1 MGTAE
6 LSQRTAVNVQEKA
19 NLIWA
24 IADKLV
30 GTYKPHEYGNVIL
43 PMCVIKRFSDTLA
56 GTKDKVIEMNKTLD
70 ARNITVKDG
79 FLRQVSG
86 YQFYN
91 VSPFTFEG
99 LLSDAENIADNFR
112 SYLNHFSTNVIDVIE
127 KFEFDKEITKL
138 SNNGI
143 LYNVIAEFCS
153 KKAYMGADEI
163 SAIDM
168 GYIFEELVRKFSES
182 YDEHA
187 GAHFTARDIIY
198 LMAEILVAPK
208 KNDLKDEGITASMYD
223 MAMGTSQMLDCLS
236 EKLLLIDE
244 DAQLTEFGQEL
255 NEQTYAI
262 AKANMLI
269 KGGDAENMKLGNTL
283 SDDKFSGYKFDY
295 IISNPPFGIEWK
307 KEKKAVEAEHKKGA
321 LGRFGAGL
329 PAINDSQQL
338 FVLNGISKLKDTG
351 RMAIIQDGSPFFKG
365 DAESGESNIRGY
377 IIENDWLE
385 AIISLPTNMF
395 YNTPLQTFI
404 WIISKS
410 KTTNRKGKVQLIN
423 AENCYKKRIRP
434 LGKKRFEFDNDCISL
449 IVQSYNEFDTRKYTL
464 DELEVESIICDNTD
478 FKYTKVVVETP
489 IYTSEGKIVLKG
501 SKPQADS
508 SKRDYEY
515 IPWDTDI
522 EEYMRTNVY
531 PYTPDVWIDVN
542 KSKVGYEIPFTK
554 TFYTYSLPIGSND
567 IAKAIVNHNS
577 PRVEIYQTKKEH
589 CPTPLVV
596 SNSNWE
602 TARLR
607 KWLRERREKVSDRDF
622 KPLSVTKKGIVSQL
636 EYVVKT
642 AANDDRKLVRRGDFV
657 INSRSDRKGA
667 SGIASEDGS
676 VSLINIVME
685 PINVSHLYIENLLRS
700 FVFIEE
706 FYKMGH
712 GIASDVW
719 TTKYSDM
726 KNMFISLPPIEQQ
739 RRISAYLET
748 FSAEIDMLITTCEVL
763 LEKLQSFAHFAE
775 FDISNISNYED
786 YLRNIYE
793 QIYKFECKIF
803 GAEQV
808 CLRSCCLKTKD
819 DLISYIN
826 QCEYLLSLYKGYKIS
841 TINEVL
847 TGKRDIE

>member
-6 LSQRTAVNVQEKA
+6 LSQRTTVNIQEKA

-56 GTKDKVIEMNKTLD
+56 GTKDKVIEMNKSLD

-163 SAIDM
+163 SAVDM

-269 KGGDAENMKLGNTL
+269 KGGDAENMKHGNTL

-307 KEKKAVEAEHKKGA
+307 NEKAAVEAEHKKGD

-329 PAINDSQQL
+329 PAIGDSQQL
-338 FVLNGISKLKDTG
+338 FVLNGVAKLKDTG
-351 RMAIIQDGSPFFKG
+351 RMAIIQNGSPLFKG
-365 DAESGESNIRGY
+365 DAGSGESNIRGY
-377 IIENDWLE
+377 LIDNDWLE
-385 AIISLPTNMF
+385 AIIQIPNDMF
-395 YNTPLQTFI
+395 YNTGIATYI
-404 WIISKS
+404 WVISKD
-410 KTTNRKGKVQLIN
+410 KALDRTGKVQLID
-423 AENCYKKRIRP
+423 ASKCCVKRRKP
-434 LGKKRFEFDNDCISL
+434 LGNKRNEFTDECISL
-449 IVQSYNEFDTRKYTL
+449 IAQAYEAFSNGVFS
-464 DELEVESIICDNTD
+464 DEENGLEVEVKIKDNED
-478 FKYTKVVVETP
+478 FKYTKVVVEQPVCDEAGKP
-489 IYTSEGKIVLKG
+489 ILKKGK
-501 SKPQADS
+501 PTADS
-508 SKRDYEY
+508 SKRDTETV
-515 IPWDTDI
+515 PWKEEI
-522 EEYMRTNVY
+522 EAYMEKNVY
-531 PYTPDVWIDVN
+531 PYAPDAWIDEK
-542 KSKVGYEIPFTK
+542 KSKVGYEIPFT
-554 TFYTYSLPIGSND
+554 
-567 IAKAIVNHNS
+567 
-577 PRVEIYQTKKEH
+577 R
-589 CPTPLVV
+589 
-596 SNSNWE
+596 
-602 TARLR
+602 
-607 KWLRERREKVSDRDF
+607 
-622 KPLSVTKKGIVSQL
+622 
-636 EYVVKT
+636 
-642 AANDDRKLVRRGDFV
+642 
-657 INSRSDRKGA
+657 
-667 SGIASEDGS
+667 
-676 VSLINIVME
+676 
-685 PINVSHLYIENLLRS
+685 
-700 FVFIEE
+700 E
-706 FYKMGH
+706 FYKYVAPRKSED
-712 GIASDVW
+712 I
-719 TTKYSDM
+719 Y
-726 KNMFISLPPIEQQ
+726 
-739 RRISAYLET
+739 AYLQELN
-748 FSAEIDMLITTCEVL
+748 AREEELM
-763 LEKLQSFAHFAE
+763 A
-775 FDISNISNYED
+775 
-786 YLRNIYE
+786 
-793 QIYKFECKIF
+793 KIM
-803 GAEQV
+803 G
-808 CLRSCCLKTKD
+808 R
-819 DLISYIN
+819 
-826 QCEYLLSLYKGYKIS
+826 
-841 TINEVL
+841 
-847 TGKRDIE
+847 